1 MTNAAGTRR
10 KKAVIAPK
18 KKDLV
23 ACHEIGHA
31 LVVGTVKAAHQKALN
46 ILRERAHRKRG
57 GKQSPYARRRQR
69 FSGHFYASGRF
80 FDRFLVT

>member
-18 KKDLV
+18 KKEIV

-46 ILRERAHRKRG
+46 ILRERAHRKRRSSSRCLMPG
-57 GKQSPYARRRQR
+57 EDNASPGIFTQAV
-69 FSGHFYASGRF
+69 
-80 FDRFLVT
+80 DFLTDFW